1 MSHVDDGTLHAYL
14 DGELAPPE
22 RERVEGH
29 LAGCP
34 SCRVRLDEERSLIER
49 ATRLLDLA
57 APDQAGVA
65 PPLRGLRRPPR
76 WWRFRTPLVWAATV
90 VLAAGLGWYLR
101 GGAGRPARQVSG
113 ERVAVAAAPESAPAA
128 PAGQSVAPVPGRQ
141 PTPRSTRMQ
150 SPGAEPAEDRAPTP
164 LPRAAVTGAAQRR
177 SGAEALASPESTR
190 GPTQVL
196 AAPSLAAAAEPAT
209 VNAERLASSWTLID
223 SATAREVLGAAP
235 VRIPGRPVRAWRRG
249 PGPLG
254 QVALEQEM
262 GGGILVVL
270 IEQRGQ
276 ETTGAQAPAAR
287 AAPAPPARPAGE
299 RLARF
304 VGSLRVEIAGPLP
317 ADSLSRLLDLVR

>member
-29 LAGCP
+29 LAGCA

-49 ATRLLDLA
+49 AARLLDFA
-57 APDQAGVA
+57 APEEAGAA
-65 PPLRGLRRPPR
+65 PPLQSLRRGPLR
-76 WWRFRTPLVWAATV
+76 WRFRVPLVWAATV

-101 GGAGRPARQVSG
+101 GKAGRPAGRVSD
-113 ERVAVAAAPESAPAA
+113 ERVAVAAAPESAPAFPSVRPAA
-128 PAGQSVAPVPGRQ
+128 PDPGREATSRPAQ
-141 PTPRSTRMQ
+141 MPSRR
-150 SPGAEPAEDRAPTP
+150 AEPAEDRALPP
-164 LPRAAVTGAAQRR
+164 LPPAAVVEAAQRR
-177 SGAEALASPESTR
+177 RGEEALAGPESAR
-190 GPTQVL
+190 VPTQVL
-196 AAPSLAAAAEPAT
+196 AAPSLDAVAKPAT
-209 VNAERLASSWTLID
+209 VNAGGLASSWTLID

-235 VRIPGRPVRAWRRG
+235 VMIPGRPVRAWRRG
-249 PGPLG
+249 PGSRG

-262 GGGILVVL
+262 GGGMVVVL
-270 IEQRGQ
+270 IEQGAR
-276 ETTGAQAPAAR
+276 ETTGAQAPEAR
-287 AAPAPPARPAGE
+287 AAPAPPARPSGE